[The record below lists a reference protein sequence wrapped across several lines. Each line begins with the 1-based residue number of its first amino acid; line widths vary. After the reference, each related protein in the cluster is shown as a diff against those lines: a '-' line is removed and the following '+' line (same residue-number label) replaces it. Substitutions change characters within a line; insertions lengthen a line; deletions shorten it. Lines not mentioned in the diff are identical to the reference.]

1 MNRPA
6 PVPRPAQQLMV
17 WPFPKP
23 GRRVQLAQ
31 RELYLAAHGTQA
43 QKDALGDPTN
53 LPRPW
58 DPSTCTDLELRTQLW
73 AWLEKVVIWL
83 NHEYTWDVTGLIPG
97 CWPQHPHLV
106 NEIAV
111 LADQRRRAGLA
122 ATSDP
127 LEEWHRYTLPSFL
140 DRLRGRLRDH
150 CEEGHQPWPA
160 RGRHTRHT
168 SEAQHD
174 LRHHTYAAD
183 ARVLHEQASSRRTQT
198 TSRPKL
204 GLVDIDTGEIKDHD
218 HDDQE

>member
-1 MNRPA
+1 MTKPA
-6 PVPRPAQQLMV
+6 HVTQQDQQLMV

-23 GRRVQLAQ
+23 GRRVQLAH
-31 RELYLAAHGTQA
+31 RELYLAANGTQA
-43 QKDALGDPTN
+43 QKDALGDPAN

-58 DPSTCTDLELRTQLW
+58 DPATCTDLELRAQLW

-83 NHEYTWDVTGLIPG
+83 NHDYTWDVTGLIPG

-106 NEIAV
+106 HEIAV

-140 DRLRGRLRDH
+140 DRLRARLRDH

-168 SEAQHD
+168 RQAQHEH
-174 LRHHTYAAD
+174 RHNTYVAD
-183 ARVLHEQASSRRTQT
+183 AEALHDQASSRRTQT

-204 GLVDIDTGEIKDHD
+204 GLVDIDTGELKDHD